1 MLNISKGIVLRPQK
15 VVVYGPEGI
24 GKSTFASHFPDP
36 LFLDIEDSTSQLDVK
51 RIPDINSWAM
61 LMGIIEEVTKENHA
75 RHLLLTRWI
84 GRKSSASNTSAPK
97 QRKAPSR
104 TLPTGAA
111 IQSSWK
117 PLPASWK
124 P

>member
-61 LMGIIEEVTKENHA
+61 LMGIIEEVTKEKPCKTFVIDTVDWA
-75 RHLLLTRWI
+75 EKLCI
-84 GRKSSASNTSAPK
+84 
-97 QRKAPSR
+97 QPSEV
-104 TLPTGAA
+104 T
-111 IQSSWK
+111 
-117 PLPASWK
+117 
-124 P
+124 